1 MFRDHPIPFRFL
13 LWLVGI
19 VLLWCGGTGCATRPA
34 RTEQYLAASGFK
46 VIPATTPEQ
55 LQHLDTL
62 PGGKISV
69 IKRQGQVYF
78 IYPDRAQKQLYV
90 GNNAQYSAY
99 QNLLLNEK
107 NLQQGFQAQQDETNA
122 QILNAEATAI
132 SNDPWAVWGVWP
144 LAPF

>member
-1 MFRDHPIPFRFL
+1 MIQIRPLPFRFS
-13 LWLVGI
+13 LWLLGA
-19 VLLWCGGTGCATRPA
+19 VLLWGAGAGCATRPA
-34 RTEQYLAASGFK
+34 TTERYLAASGFK

-55 LQHLDTL
+55 LQHLNTL
-62 PGGKISV
+62 PSGKISV
-69 IKRQGQVYF
+69 VQRQGQVYF

-107 NLQQGFQAQQDETNA
+107 NLQQGLQAQRDETNA
-122 QILNAEATAI
+122 EILNAEATAI
-132 SNDPWAVWGVWP
+132 GNDPWAVWGVWP